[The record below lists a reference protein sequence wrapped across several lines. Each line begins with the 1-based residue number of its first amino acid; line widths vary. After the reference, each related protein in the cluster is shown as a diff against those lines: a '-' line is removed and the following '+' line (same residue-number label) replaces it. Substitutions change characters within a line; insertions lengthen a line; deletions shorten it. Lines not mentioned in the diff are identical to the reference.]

1 MARLAEI
8 GFERDRRQR
17 RRRALSKDTVVAF
30 EKPAFGRALLME
42 LLREGAQRLIK
53 EAVPA
58 ERDELLGSC
67 SGIRAADGRAGVVR
81 NGDHP
86 KRDIVTGIGSG
97 TGRIPKVRRRV
108 GAPVAFRSARVPP
121 YVRRSR
127 SLAAAIPWLYL
138 KGVAAGEMSSARE
151 ALAGSQ
157 AKGLS
162 ANVVGRLK
170 RQWPSEHALWSKR
183 RRDRDQ
189 WVSLWADGVY
199 SGLRVSSEK
208 LCALVVIG
216 VDERGEKRFLAI
228 EDGVRES
235 RQSGRAGLLDL
246 KARGLKRAPEWAV
259 GDGALGFWAALDEG
273 YPSTRQPRCW
283 VHKTANVLNYLPKS
297 SQAKAQRALQE
308 IRMAETRENASRAF
322 GRFLET
328 YQAKDPKAANCLPKD
343 RQALLAFYDF
353 PAEPWVHLRTTNPI
367 ESTFATIRQRT
378 ARAKGCV
385 PRDTMLAMI
394 FKLGL
399 CAQGNWRKI
408 RGFKKMA
415 QVIEGVRF
423 INGIE
428 ADHHTDPCKRAA

>member
-1 MARLAEI
+1 M
-8 GFERDRRQR
+8 
-17 RRRALSKDTVVAF
+17 
-30 EKPAFGRALLME
+30 
-42 LLREGAQRLIK
+42 
-53 EAVPA
+53 
-58 ERDELLGSC
+58 
-67 SGIRAADGRAGVVR
+67 VR

-138 KGVAAGEMSSARE
+138 KGVAAG
-151 ALAGSQ
+151 
-157 AKGLS
+157 
-162 ANVVGRLK
+162 
-170 RQWPSEHALWSKR
+170 
-183 RRDRDQ
+183 
-189 WVSLWADGVY
+189 
-199 SGLRVSSEK
+199 
-208 LCALVVIG
+208 
-216 VDERGEKRFLAI
+216 
-228 EDGVRES
+228 
-235 RQSGRAGLLDL
+235 
-246 KARGLKRAPEWAV
+246 
-259 GDGALGFWAALDEG
+259 DGALGFWAALDEG
-273 YPSTRQPRCW
+273 YPSARQPRCW
-283 VHKTANVLNYLPKS
+283 VHKTANVLNCLPKS

-308 IRMAETRENASRAF
+308 IRRAETRENARRAF

-328 YQAKDPKAANCLPKD
+328 YQAKEPKAANCLPKD

-367 ESTFATIRQRT
+367 ESTFATIRPRT